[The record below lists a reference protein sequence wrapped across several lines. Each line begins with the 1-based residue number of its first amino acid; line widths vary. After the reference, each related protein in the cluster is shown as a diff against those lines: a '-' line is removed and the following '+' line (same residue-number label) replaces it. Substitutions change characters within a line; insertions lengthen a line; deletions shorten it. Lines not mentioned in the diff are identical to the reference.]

1 MLYPPLQ
8 ADEKLKE
15 EIVCVGG
22 GITWLLQIYTG
33 QWVFY
38 YALTLVCSIV
48 YLASQTLKEACV
60 AKVQF
65 LSFIS
70 T

>member
-15 EIVCVGG
+15 EILCVGG
-22 GITWLLQIYTG
+22 GIMWLLQIYTG

-38 YALTLVCSIV
+38 YALTLVCSIS
-48 YLASQTLKEACV
+48 LPC
-60 AKVQF
+60 
-65 LSFIS
+65 
-70 T
+70 

>member
-8 ADEKLKE
+8 ADEKLEE
-15 EIVCVGG
+15 EILCVGG

-38 YALTLVCSIV
+38 YAL
-48 YLASQTLKEACV
+48 A
-60 AKVQF
+60 
-65 LSFIS
+65 
-70 T
+70 